1 MCKIFSNGIYTKEKR
16 ILTINKIQQME
27 NKIQGETRAFNR
39 EGNLI
44 NNTFLYL
51 DETTGKY
58 EFRDINKHLSDL
70 GLLDEKTK
78 ELDKRVQILSNQ
90 INERLKKYE

>member
-1 MCKIFSNGIYTKEKR
+1 ME
-16 ILTINKIQQME
+16 QQE

-51 DETTGKY
+51 DESTGKY
-58 EFRDINKHLSDL
+58 EFRSLKEHLSTL
-70 GLLDEKTK
+70 NLLDEKTK
-78 ELDKRVQILSNQ
+78 ELDKRVEILSNQ
-90 INERLKKYE
+90 INQKLKEYE